1 MLVDAVIMASIYDKI
16 GKEYDTTRK
25 VDPQILSTLASLLD
39 VEDGQRYLDI
49 ACGTGNYAIELAASG
64 GKWFA
69 FDHSEKMLAQARSKS
84 TLIDWRQYDVA
95 QLGYE
100 DNFFDAAIC
109 TLAIHHFPDLD
120 IAFREIARVLKP
132 DGKLVIF
139 TATPA
144 QMKGYWLNRYFPQ
157 MMAGSCEEMPAFDA
171 IRETLSRVNFS
182 IESIQPFFIGPDL
195 QDFFLYSGK
204 QRPEMYLSSRVR
216 NGISSF
222 HKFCSDTELTRG
234 LDQLRKDIDSGTIK
248 GNMQKYESEI
258 GDYLFVSA
266 LKGVGDK

>member
-100 DNFFDAAIC
+100 D
-109 TLAIHHFPDLD
+109 T
-120 IAFREIARVLKP
+120 R
-132 DGKLVIF
+132 
-139 TATPA
+139 
-144 QMKGYWLNRYFPQ
+144 M
-157 MMAGSCEEMPAFDA
+157 
-171 IRETLSRVNFS
+171 
-182 IESIQPFFIGPDL
+182 
-195 QDFFLYSGK
+195 
-204 QRPEMYLSSRVR
+204 
-216 NGISSF
+216 ISS
-222 HKFCSDTELTRG
+222 TRRFAPW
-234 LDQLRKDIDSGTIK
+234 QSIISRIWIS
-248 GNMQKYESEI
+248 
-258 GDYLFVSA
+258 LFGRSPEC
-266 LKGVGDK
+266 